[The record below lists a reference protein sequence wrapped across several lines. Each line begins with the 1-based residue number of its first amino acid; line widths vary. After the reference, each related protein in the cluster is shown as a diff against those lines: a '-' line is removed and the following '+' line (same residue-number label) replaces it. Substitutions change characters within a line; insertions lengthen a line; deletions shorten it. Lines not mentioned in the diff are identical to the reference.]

1 MSLEELIE
9 RRLSSKIIPRR
20 VPLSQEVRRSIYLL
34 VFSLLSII
42 IVLNVIFLQNTS
54 MGPQKG
60 IILEEMQY
68 DKENLI
74 QKNKELTTKKIEAES
89 LQRLEESEQVKQM
102 QEPENIIY
110 VQPKQ

>member
-20 VPLSQEVRRSIYLL
+20 IPLSQEIRRGIYLL

-42 IVLNVIFLQNTS
+42 VVLNIIFLQNTS
-54 MGPQKG
+54 LEPQKG
-60 IILEEMQY
+60 IMLSELEY
-68 DKENLI
+68 NKEYLL
-74 QKNKELTTKKIEAES
+74 QKHKELTTKKIEAES
-89 LQRLEESEQVKQM
+89 LRKLEENELVKQM